1 MDLKGQYKEEATI
14 TKKYFTFG
22 RGCFGSERPIYRRT
36 YNNEKYFAL
45 GGCTVLEIQI
55 YTRTYNN
62 EKYFALEGCSSIEMQ
77 IYTRIYNNK
86 KYFALGECAS
96 VQMQIYTRIY
106 NNKKYFHLGGCF
118 GLERPIHIYE
128 QREQPREYLW
138 KNILFGEDVLDLKAQ
153 YTDKATI
160 I

>member
-1 MDLKGQYKEEATI
+1 M
-14 TKKYFTFG
+14 
-22 RGCFGSERPIYRRT
+22 
-36 YNNEKYFAL
+36 
-45 GGCTVLEIQI
+45 QI

-62 EKYFALEGCSSIEMQ
+62 
-77 IYTRIYNNK
+77 K
-86 KYFALGECAS
+86 KYFAFGEGALQFKCK
-96 VQMQIYTRIY
+96 YTQECTITK
-106 NNKKYFHLGGCF
+106 NILHLGGCF

-138 KNILFGEDVLDLKAQ
+138 KNILFEEDVLDLKAQ